1 MSENIE
7 EDAPQECLK
16 EETIFTSFVDK
27 FMSEF
32 QKKVQEGYIYVP
44 NTARVST
51 IYKTATLIKPQEG
64 FSYKDEEF
72 QENEDLEELKEVS
85 KQENQK
91 GLPDWDLVK
100 TFETKDELAEYA
112 SNFGVKLRKNQKVEN
127 MIKQFIEDLK

>member
-1 MSENIE
+1 
-7 EDAPQECLK
+7 
-16 EETIFTSFVDK
+16 
-27 FMSEF
+27 
-32 QKKVQEGYIYVP
+32 
-44 NTARVST
+44 
-51 IYKTATLIKPQEG
+51 